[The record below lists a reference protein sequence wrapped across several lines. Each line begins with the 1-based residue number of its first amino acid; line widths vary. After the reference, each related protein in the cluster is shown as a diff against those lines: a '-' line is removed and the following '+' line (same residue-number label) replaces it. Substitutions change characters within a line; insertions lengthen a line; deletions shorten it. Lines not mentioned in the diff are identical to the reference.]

1 MEVENTMKKT
11 VFIIVVILLLIA
23 FGVSAFMVGRYL
35 INSKEQQQLND
46 ELAAMVGTNPPPT
59 VPETPPTEMPTET
72 SASTVATEPTEPTMI
87 PAYVEAYERN
97 PHMVGWLQ
105 IEGTNLNLP
114 VVQTPEDPN
123 FYLKRDFDGNYSE
136 WGTVYAWGAADVS
149 EPSDNITLF
158 GHTMKDKTMFSV
170 LHNYTQEEYWE
181 ANKLIFFNTLNEY
194 HTYKIFAVFKT
205 SANIGNFAYHQFVD
219 AANAEEFNDFVDTCK
234 ALSFYDTGITP
245 VYGDKLIAL
254 STCEYTLDNGRLVV
268 CAVRMY

>member
-1 MEVENTMKKT
+1 MKKT
-11 VFIIVVILLLIA
+11 VFIIVVIVLLIA
-23 FGVSAFMVGRYL
+23 FGVSAFMVGNYL
-35 INSKEQQQLND
+35 INSNRQKQLNE
-46 ELAAMVGTNPPPT
+46 ELAEMVGTNPPPT
-59 VPETPPTEMPTET
+59 TQASQVTEAPSEGTDVTEAT
-72 SASTVATEPTEPTMI
+72 QATEPTEATII

-136 WGTVYAWGAADVS
+136 WGTVYAWGAADITG
-149 EPSDNITLF
+149 PSDNVTLF

-170 LHNYTQEEYWE
+170 LHNYTNVDYWD
-181 ANKLIFFNTLNEY
+181 ANRLIFFNTLTEY

-205 SANIGNFAYHQFVD
+205 SANVGSFAYHQFVD
-219 AANAEEFNDFVDTCK
+219 AANEQEFTDFVDTCK

-245 VYGDKLIAL
+245 VYGDKLLTL